1 MTTDANS
8 TFASRRGFLR
18 FLASSPAAYAAPGC
32 CNVKIRNCLTVSRRV
47 ASFV

>member
-1 MTTDANS
+1 MDAAS
-8 TFASRRGFLR
+8 ILASRRSFLR

-47 ASFV
+47 ASSV